1 MTKTDLKE
9 LGESVKHAQDIAA
22 DAFAFPPSDTIS
34 TNDLALIGID
44 AKLNR
49 LECLAER
56 SALAAER
63 QADALE
69 TLTALLASLIG
80 VSTARCSDD
89 GRTINYHAVNYLR
102 ASSDGGRFQCDHL
115 DDTADGDE

>member
-1 MTKTDLKE
+1 MTKTALKE

-49 LECLAER
+49 LEGLAER

-69 TLTALLASLIG
+69 TLTALFASLIG

-89 GRTINYHAVNYLR
+89 ANGDYSVNYLR
-102 ASSDGGRFQCDHL
+102 ASGDGKPFRCDQL
-115 DDTADGDE
+115 DSATDGDE